1 MTTIVAVQN
10 SKGFVFAAD
19 AQVTEGDRAYMHPRM
34 TKITEVGEYVMA
46 GAGSSRCCDV
56 VLFGWE
62 PPIYDGTEHYKF
74 MVSKFIPELRKVH
87 ENAGVTLKEDEEFC
101 FLVGFD
107 KRVFYICQDYSVLV
121 TNTNIYGIGSGAG
134 YALGALAY
142 GASIEEAIKIAK
154 KFDINTGGKIQIVE
168 RGYHG

>member
-19 AQVTEGDRAYMHPRM
+19 AQVTEGDRAYMHPKM

-46 GAGSSRCCDV
+46 GAGTSRCCDV

-74 MVSKFIPELRKVH
+74 MVSKFIPELRK
-87 ENAGVTLKEDEEFC
+87 EDEEFC

-107 KRVFYICQDYSVLV
+107 KRVFYIGQDYSVLATS
-121 TNTNIYGIGSGAG
+121 TNTYGIGSGAA
-134 YALGALAY
+134 YALGALEY
-142 GASIEEAIKIAK
+142 GASIEEAINIAK
-154 KFDINTGGKIQIVE
+154 KFDINTGGKIQIIE

>member
-46 GAGSSRCCDV
+46 GAGTSRCCDV
-56 VLFGWE
+56 VLFGWK

-87 ENAGVTLKEDEEFC
+87 ENAGITLKEDEEFC
-101 FLVGFD
+101 FLIGFD
-107 KRVFYICQDYSVLV
+107 KRVFYIGQDYSVLA

>member
-46 GAGSSRCCDV
+46 GAGTSRCCDV

-87 ENAGVTLKEDEEFC
+87 ENAGISLKEDEEFC

-107 KRVFYICQDYSVLV
+107 KRVFYICQYYSRS
-121 TNTNIYGIGSGAG
+121 TNFQSKNSC
-134 YALGALAY
+134 
-142 GASIEEAIKIAK
+142 SK
-154 KFDINTGGKIQIVE
+154 KLSMKNRSSSTFLPFDATKNAFNLRHLE
-168 RGYHG
+168 ME